1 MAGEEL
7 AGSVVYE
14 VRAEVKPLL
23 QGGAQVNKV
32 LSEIEASIDGNIK
45 QFNKLETTVSS
56 TAQAVSSATRSMG
69 NMRGVFGQLGYQ
81 IQDVAVQL
89 QMGQNAMMVFAQQGS
104 QIASIFGPGGAIA
117 GAIIAITG
125 ALAGALLPSLFNSKD
140 ATEDLEAAQKA
151 LADTV
156 VKTDTGVSALS
167 EKIQRLAAVS
177 SDAAKAQIA
186 VAMTDAQKAISA
198 AGTVISEQIND
209 LGSWRNSMS
218 AAESQL
224 TTLESKGVDASS
236 ALKNLGGSYE
246 GNIVGINI
254 LNNVTNSMAE
264 TFGITQTQAVGLVKV
279 FRNLQKEPTAETMQA
294 AASALSSLSEQTGY
308 ANPKLNEL
316 TNVVNQNYVSAANAT
331 DAINVLKNALD
342 NLTGSTDASRQAL
355 SGNAEQLNKLVEAA
369 KNEAAT
375 VGFSSRQRA
384 KYVAGLLGANAAE
397 LQAIDTSYDKIEA
410 YEKEQKAL
418 KDQERDRKTAASEA
432 EAAAKRSA
440 SAQQQVTNQLAQ
452 LSDKYEIAVL
462 EQRGMSREAA
472 VLAAQQQLGSS
483 ATKQQA
489 QTAGEL
495 AGKLYDV
502 ALATKTAKEEEQ
514 KRREANQ
521 NFASLRGQSSPV
533 AGVDNQFQQQMEQL
547 NQYATLYP
555 QKIAEVEAVR
565 ASIEEQYRQK
575 RLAAMWDEWSQQNA
589 ATQAA
594 AAAFDGLA
602 NSASNALTGIIT
614 GSMSSSEALSSIG
627 STILNDVI
635 NTFVQMGIQ
644 QAKSAIMGATAQNA
658 AIATTTAAQ
667 VGGLAT
673 TTAASTASASTTL
686 AAWLPAALV
695 ASVGSFGAAAIIGG
709 AALVGAFALSKAL
722 GRKNGG
728 SVSAGNLYEFGE
740 GNLPEVMQMGGKSY
754 MLPGNNGRVF
764 SNKDVTSGSPSIK
777 KASTGNEYLSN
788 SSSNSA
794 PSNAG
799 GGSGVQ
805 VNIQFFDQA
814 SGGNRTLQAEA
825 SIANGIAEIKA
836 YLLDDQ
842 ANNGVITQGYAAA
855 MGQRVV
861 ARGAY

>member
-23 QGGAQVNKV
+23 QGGAQVNRV
-32 LSEIEASIDGNIK
+32 LSDIEASLDGNIK
-45 QFNKLETTVSS
+45 QFNKLETTLSS
-56 TAQAVSSATRSMG
+56 TAQSVSSATRSMG

-140 ATEDLEAAQKA
+140 ATEDLETAQKA

-156 VKTDTGVSALS
+156 VKTDSGVSALS

-186 VAMTDAQKAISA
+186 VAMTDAQKAIGA
-198 AGTVISEQIND
+198 AGAVISEQIND

-236 ALKNLGGSYE
+236 VLKELGGSYE

-264 TFGITQTQAVGLVKV
+264 TFGITQTQAIGLVKV

-331 DAINVLKNALD
+331 DAINVFKNALD
-342 NLTGSTDASRQAL
+342 NLTGSTEASRQAL
-355 SGNAEQLNKLVEAA
+355 SGNAEQLNKLVDAA

-375 VGFSSRQRA
+375 VGFSARERT
-384 KYVAGLLGANAAE
+384 KYVAGLLGANNVE
-397 LQAIDTSYDKIEA
+397 LQAIDLSYDKIEA
-410 YEKEQKAL
+410 YEKEQQAL
-418 KDQERDRKTAASEA
+418 KDRERNSKAAASEA

-440 SAQQQVTNQLAQ
+440 AAQQQIANQLDQ

-462 EQRGMSREAA
+462 EQLGMGREAA
-472 VLAAQQQLGSS
+472 ILAAQQQLGTV

-489 QTAGEL
+489 QSAGEL

-502 ALATKTAKEEEQ
+502 AQATKIAKEQEQ
-514 KRREANQ
+514 KRKESSQ
-521 NFASLRGQSSPV
+521 NFTSIRGQASPV

-565 ASIEEQYRQK
+565 ATIEQQYREQ
-575 RLAAMWDEWSQQNA
+575 RIAAMWEEWAQQNA

-644 QAKSAIMGATAQNA
+644 QAKSAIMGASVQQATIA
-658 AIATTTAAQ
+658 ATTATQ
-667 VGGLAT
+667 VGALAT
-673 TTAASTASASTTL
+673 TTAASTASAGTTM

-709 AALVGAFALSKAL
+709 AALVGAFALSKTLAG

-728 SVSAGNLYEFGE
+728 PVSAGSMYQVGE
-740 GNLPEVMQMGGKSY
+740 GGMPEIYKASNGSQY
-754 MLPGNNGRVF
+754 MIPGDNGSVI
-764 SNKDVTSGSPSIK
+764 SNKDLRGS
-777 KASTGNEYLSN
+777 
-788 SSSNSA
+788 
-794 PSNAG
+794 G
-799 GGSGVQ
+799 GGTLQVVNNVYNYASGVNVDTRSSQ
-805 VNIQFFDQA
+805 NGGQMVTDIIITDIQ
-814 SGGNRTLQAEA
+814 SGGPISSEMQGAFGLRRQA
-825 SIANGIAEIKA
+825 IGD
-836 YLLDDQ
+836 Y
-842 ANNGVITQGYAAA
+842 
-855 MGQRVV
+855 
-861 ARGAY
+861 